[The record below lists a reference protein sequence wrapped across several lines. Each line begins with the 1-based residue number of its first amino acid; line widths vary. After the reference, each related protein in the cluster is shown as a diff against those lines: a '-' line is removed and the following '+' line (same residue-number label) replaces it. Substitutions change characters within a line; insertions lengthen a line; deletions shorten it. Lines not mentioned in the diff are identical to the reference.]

1 MTSLN
6 RHENVTPLMEFSLNG
21 KKQPKNLS
29 YRILVIVSI
38 GLLRSNYFSFLISFK
53 INLFLTNFTQLPSV
67 NQHEKVTRFM
77 EVSANGKK
85 TT

>member
-6 RHENVTPLMEFSLNG
+6 RHEKVTPFLEFSVNG

-29 YRILVIVSI
+29 CRILVIISF
-38 GLLRSNYFSFLISFK
+38 GLLRSSYFNFLRSFQI
-53 INLFLTNFTQLPSV
+53 ILFLTKFTQMPSV
-67 NQHEKVTRFM
+67 NQHEKVTSFM
-77 EVSANGKK
+77 EFSANGKK

>member
-1 MTSLN
+1 M
-6 RHENVTPLMEFSLNG
+6 V
-21 KKQPKNLS
+21 KKQPKKLS

-38 GLLRSNYFSFLISFK
+38 ALLRSGYFNFLRSFQIL
-53 INLFLTNFTQLPSV
+53 LFLTNFTQLPSV

-77 EVSANGKK
+77 EFSANGKK